1 MGIEI
6 VLKLLL
12 AAVLGGI
19 IGLEREI
26 ARKDAGLKVNVLIA
40 VGSALFTTLAIVLA
54 GGAEKTVAPI
64 PILAHI
70 VTALGLLGAAI
81 IIRERFT
88 TAGLTTAAAL
98 WCSGALGIA
107 VGVGYYLTAF
117 GAAIFVAAGL
127 LLLNYITAVLEKQGK
142 VFAYVIRTGDNAAV
156 IIEIKKVVMDLGI
169 KYINANLRKA
179 SDGYAVQ
186 LAVHTSHTKNKA
198 FVERIMQIPDVD
210 EITSE
215 NL

>member
-6 VLKLLL
+6 VLKMLL

-26 ARKDAGLKVNVLIA
+26 SRKDAGLKINVLMS
-40 VGSALFTTLAIVLA
+40 VGSALITALAIVLA
-54 GGAEKTVAPI
+54 GGAEKAASALTV
-64 PILAHI
+64 LGHI
-70 VTALGLLGAAI
+70 VTALGLFGAAI

-98 WCSGALGIA
+98 WCSGGLGIA
-107 VGVGYYLTAF
+107 VGAGFYLTAF
-117 GAAIFVAAGL
+117 GAAIFVAGGL
-127 LLLNYITAVLEKQGK
+127 LLLNYITVILEKQGK
-142 VFAYVIRTGDNAAV
+142 VFAYVIHTGDNAAV

-169 KYINANLRKA
+169 NYINANIRKA
-179 SDGYAVQ
+179 RDGFAVQ
-186 LAVHTSHTKNKA
+186 LAVHTSQTKNKA
-198 FVERIMQIPDVD
+198 FVERIMQIPDVE

-215 NL
+215 SL